1 MELSI
6 LTPPPPGSPRA
17 SGQAHIV
24 QAASCAG
31 TWGDGKGY
39 DTTVHNLRQIA
50 RNINPAASP
59 RLAEPMDRHTW
70 FAIGGPADLYVAPG
84 DLEQLRTVYRLALD
98 AGIPRFLLGA
108 GANILVSDRGIRG
121 IVIDLGGL
129 RGLRFEG
136 DVVAAGAGVAMSDL
150 AAETSGAGLAGMES
164 FFAMPGHVGGSVWM
178 NARCY
183 ERSVSDCLESV
194 DLLNG
199 SLEVER
205 VPRSEGDYSYKRSP
219 FQGREGVILG
229 ATFRLRSGAAPEA
242 LRARMSE
249 IRADRERKGHFLY
262 PCAGSMFKNNH
273 AFGMPSGRL
282 IDSLGFRG
290 RRIGG
295 ALVSN
300 LHANIIVN
308 AGGATA
314 SDVDALAR
322 EIEKRVKEEYGF
334 ELEREV
340 LLVGDWN
347 GR

>member
-1 MELSI
+1 
-6 LTPPPPGSPRA
+6 
-17 SGQAHIV
+17 
-24 QAASCAG
+24 
-31 TWGDGKGY
+31 
-39 DTTVHNLRQIA
+39 
-50 RNINPAASP
+50 
-59 RLAEPMDRHTW
+59 MDRHTW

-84 DLEQLRTVYRLALD
+84 DLEQLQTVCRIAHDEGL
-98 AGIPRFLLGA
+98 PRFVLGA

-121 IVIDLGGL
+121 VVVDLGRLVGI
-129 RGLRFEG
+129 RIEG
-136 DVVAAGAGVAMSDL
+136 NRVAAGAGVAMSDL
-150 AAETSGAGLAGMES
+150 AAETSGAGLAGLEG
-164 FFAMPGHVGGSVWM
+164 FFAMPGQVGGSVWM

-194 DLLNG
+194 DLLND

-205 VPRSEGDYSYKRSP
+205 VPRGQGDYSYKRSP

-229 ATFRLRSGAAPEA
+229 ATFGLQPGASPEA

-249 IRADRERKGHFLY
+249 IRADRERKGHFIH
-262 PCAGSMFKNNH
+262 PCAGSMFKNNR

-295 ALVSN
+295 AMVSE

-308 AGGATA
+308 AGRATA
-314 SDVDALAR
+314 AEVDALAR
-322 EIEKRVKEEYGF
+322 EIEIKVKETYGF

-340 LLVGDWN
+340 LLVGDWD